1 MNGCNLPYTSGVGK
15 MVRMGDAGVNQR
27 QTVQARS
34 LVEAA
39 SLSALDLFKE
49 LPASSLLAIEESS
62 KVRDFSAGHVFFKP
76 GERGEVLF
84 LLEKGAV
91 QTFRVSGRKKLII
104 AELKPPAVFGEMGCV
119 GQCLYHCCAQA
130 TEPSRIR
137 TISRPDLDALLE
149 QYPALTRRLLNLVSQ
164 RFVEVLKDLDAT
176 SFRLLMPRLAG
187 LLLEKA
193 DGEFVHNIT
202 HKELAQHLRVYRE
215 SVTTALGE
223 LKKAGIIAIE
233 RKQIRI
239 LNRARLERA
248 ARE

>member
-1 MNGCNLPYTSGVGK
+1 MGGVVVK
-15 MVRMGDAGVNQR
+15 EK
-27 QTVQARS
+27 QTVPATS
-34 LVEAA
+34 LLEAA
-39 SLSALDLFKE
+39 ALSTLDLFKE
-49 LPASSLLAIEESS
+49 LPASSLQAIERSS
-62 KVRDFSAGHVFFKP
+62 KVRDFRAGHVFFKP

-104 AELKPPAVFGEMGCV
+104 AELKSPAVFGEMGCV
-119 GQCLYHCCAQA
+119 GQCMYHCSAQA

-137 TISRPDLDALLE
+137 TISRTDLDALLE

-164 RFVEVLKDLDAT
+164 RFVTVLMDLDAT
-176 SFRLLMPRLAG
+176 SFRLLIPRLAG
-187 LLLEKA
+187 LLLERA
-193 DGEFVHNIT
+193 EGEFVHNMT

-215 SVTTALGE
+215 SATTALGE
-223 LKKAGIIAIE
+223 LKKAGIIAVE

-239 LNRARLERA
+239 LSRARLERA